1 MAIATVL
8 LGLITL
14 LVTRKFPHSWS
25 IALKSSAVGL
35 TLHGAYL
42 GGCFYSVSQGMSA
55 GIVALIVCLQPVL
68 VSAMASYFLNEKLT
82 RRSIAGLFLG
92 LAGVAIVIT
101 PRLSGSDR
109 LSAAA
114 IATAILALLG
124 GSTGTLL
131 QKKFATDVPMLIGAT
146 YQYAATAVVVGAIA
160 FSVEPIFIDW
170 TPAFIFALSWLVIGL
185 SLGAILLLFF
195 LLQSGTAAKVS
206 SLYYLVP
213 AVTALMAYL
222 LFDEKVSLISALG
235 TLIAI
240 IGVRLVTGDKNTPTN

>member
-1 MAIATVL
+1 MAIAAVL
-8 LGLITL
+8 LALITL

-25 IALKSSAVGL
+25 MALKSSAVGL

-42 GGCFYSVSQGMSA
+42 GGCFYSVSRGMSA
-55 GIVALIVCLQPVL
+55 GIVALIVCLQPVI
-68 VSAMASYFLNEKLT
+68 VSALASYFLDEKLT
-82 RRSIAGLFLG
+82 RRSIAGLILG
-92 LAGVAIVIT
+92 LVGVAIVIT

-114 IATAILALLG
+114 IATAVLALLG
-124 GSTGTLL
+124 GSVGTLL
-131 QKKFATDVPMLIGAT
+131 QKKFTSDVPMLVGAT
-146 YQYAATAVVVGAIA
+146 YQYAATALVVGALA
-160 FSVEPIFIDW
+160 FSIEPIFIDW
-170 TPAFIFALSWLVIGL
+170 TPEFIVALSWLVIGL

-222 LFDEKVSLISALG
+222 LFDEKVSLISGLG

-240 IGVRLVTGDKNTPTN
+240 IGVRLVMGEKNAPTS